1 LNVLSYQNKTDVY
14 MEGKLIFRDN
24 YHLQDSGL
32 VTVKEAMANMQVG
45 LDTLSV
51 LMNGC
56 NPQT

>member
-1 LNVLSYQNKTDVY
+1 
-14 MEGKLIFRDN
+14 MEGKLILRDN

-56 NPQT
+56 NPKT